1 MKRVSFYSIALLF
14 AGIIAALSVSCRQ
27 EETAAPLASLALNVD
42 GATAESITFTVTPD
56 ANTACFHY
64 TCVPTSDTASAS
76 YTKVTDQAPL
86 TVTVDSLI
94 PDTEYTVMAFA
105 ENIDGLAGS
114 KVKAT
119 AVTTSAPQVSI
130 TVIESA
136 STTVRFTISALNA
149 DSYSYGV
156 LRSSEAADGELPGLS
171 ENGTEQE
178 FVVDTLAPLTSYAVA
193 AEAVNS
199 AGETS
204 ERVLSAF
211 RTDLLPV
218 VCVGEVTSDLTSAVV
233 PLSWKDCNTVYYA
246 LTETGS
252 TPAEYKTIE
261 PGTDTATVLSFYE
274 LTGNAGYTFTAY
286 GVTEKGNSGD
296 TVTVEF
302 VTEDV
307 ESDHKVTVSDISSYD
322 AKFTATWDTEK
333 YSGCRWYADL
343 SANISDPSA
352 FDWEE
357 AISSYKARYAYNNSP
372 VSLSSFSPVSS
383 EKYMAGFI
391 FMDIDGNPVMESV
404 IWKEVQLDQIT
415 FGDSDCTAE
424 MEEIS
429 ISFSKLRYRVK
440 SNGAAQYYFGVT
452 PRQFAE
458 DIEAYA
464 LTVLKSTPSTSFD
477 EILEQNNLL
486 PETDYTAV
494 VLPVDAEGR
503 FGAIESMEFT
513 TEARAFNGSGELEV
527 TFKEATWTSAV
538 FDVQL
543 GENTIYVVRN
553 SSLSPIESEEEILR
567 TLASVQGQSGA
578 SIYESGEFKDSK
590 TLTTYSDNTLY
601 SYFAAVDETGRFSD
615 LKSFETPLKDIVFDG
630 TGTVDVRMDKVTPNG
645 KVFDIEYTLTPD
657 SNVDYYYYRITSYF
671 TNAALSDEQIAVQ
684 FLTMTY
690 YEAQTG
696 ELSTYSPKG
705 NEPSVGTDTYIILMP
720 VDKDGR
726 LCKPIRY
733 LIEETSAQ

>member
-1 MKRVSFYSIALLF
+1 M
-14 AGIIAALSVSCRQ
+14 
-27 EETAAPLASLALNVD
+27 
-42 GATAESITFTVTPD
+42 
-56 ANTACFHY
+56 
-64 TCVPTSDTASAS
+64 
-76 YTKVTDQAPL
+76 
-86 TVTVDSLI
+86 
-94 PDTEYTVMAFA
+94 
-105 ENIDGLAGS
+105 
-114 KVKAT
+114 
-119 AVTTSAPQVSI
+119 
-130 TVIESA
+130 
-136 STTVRFTISALNA
+136 
-149 DSYSYGV
+149 
-156 LRSSEAADGELPGLS
+156 
-171 ENGTEQE
+171 
-178 FVVDTLAPLTSYAVA
+178 
-193 AEAVNS
+193 
-199 AGETS
+199 
-204 ERVLSAF
+204 
-211 RTDLLPV
+211 
-218 VCVGEVTSDLTSAVV
+218 
-233 PLSWKDCNTVYYA
+233 
-246 LTETGS
+246 
-252 TPAEYKTIE
+252 
-261 PGTDTATVLSFYE
+261 
-274 LTGNAGYTFTAY
+274 
-286 GVTEKGNSGD
+286 
-296 TVTVEF
+296 
-302 VTEDV
+302 
-307 ESDHKVTVSDISSYD
+307 
-322 AKFTATWDTEK
+322 
-333 YSGCRWYADL
+333 
-343 SANISDPSA
+343 
-352 FDWEE
+352 
-357 AISSYKARYAYNNSP
+357 
-372 VSLSSFSPVSS
+372 
-383 EKYMAGFI
+383 
-391 FMDIDGNPVMESV
+391 
-404 IWKEVQLDQIT
+404 
-415 FGDSDCTAE
+415 
-424 MEEIS
+424 
-429 ISFSKLRYRVK
+429 
-440 SNGAAQYYFGVT
+440 
-452 PRQFAE
+452 
-458 DIEAYA
+458 
-464 LTVLKSTPSTSFD
+464 LKSTPSTSFD

-543 GENTIYVVRN
+543 GENTVYVVRN